1 MTQEERTTST
11 QTGYAVRLNA
21 FKPVVAGTSASLLQN
36 LIATVGRIEGINS
49 ADLNFPDHVEGLDPR
64 HVVSLLAD
72 NGMVLNSLAMR
83 YYGIRRFAIGSFTN
97 PDRRNR
103 RAAIDLT
110 KRGIDALSEMNGRL
124 MTIWPGQ
131 DGVDYAF
138 QGTYHRMWEDT
149 ISALVEIA
157 DHNPD
162 IDVAIE
168 YKPAE
173 PRAHALLPDAATT
186 LLAIRDAD
194 RANLGVTLDMAHAL
208 MANEMPAY
216 SAHLICRHSRL
227 LGVHLN
233 DARGNRDDGLMVGS
247 VHPVLT
253 LELFVELARNGYEGV
268 IYFDTFPDHSGLD
281 PSEEARTNVRLA
293 DRLRRIASELVH
305 DGALA
310 DAMSKQDA
318 TLSQRLIAAALYG
331 A

>member
-1 MTQEERTTST
+1 
-11 QTGYAVRLNA
+11 
-21 FKPVVAGTSASLLQN
+21 
-36 LIATVGRIEGINS
+36 
-49 ADLNFPDHVEGLDPR
+49 
-64 HVVSLLAD
+64 
-72 NGMVLNSLAMR
+72 
-83 YYGIRRFAIGSFTN
+83 
-97 PDRRNR
+97 
-103 RAAIDLT
+103 
-110 KRGIDALSEMNGRL
+110 

-138 QGTYHRMWEDT
+138 QGTYHRMREDT
-149 ISALVEIA
+149 ISAIAKIA

-173 PRAHALLPDAATT
+173 SRAHALLPDAATT
-186 LLAIRDAD
+186 MLAIRDTD
-194 RANLGVTLDMAHAL
+194 RASLGVTLDMAHTF

-216 SAHLICRHSRL
+216 SAHLTCLHSRL

-233 DARGNRDDGLMVGS
+233 DARGARDDGLMVRT
-247 VHPVLT
+247 VHPVQT

-268 IYFDTFPDHSGLD
+268 VYFDTFPDHSGFGL
-281 PSEEARTNVRLA
+281 SEETRTNVRQT
-293 DRLRRIASELVH
+293 DRLRRVASELVH
-305 DGALA
+305 EEALA